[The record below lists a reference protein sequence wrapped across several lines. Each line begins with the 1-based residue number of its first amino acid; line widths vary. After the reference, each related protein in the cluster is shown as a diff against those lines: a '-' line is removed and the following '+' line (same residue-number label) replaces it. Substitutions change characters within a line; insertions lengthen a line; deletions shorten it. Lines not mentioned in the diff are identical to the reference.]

1 MYCHCTFLLFF
12 ISLRKVEMLHT
23 RKFKEFSFIAHS
35 VKTGYQTCKM
45 YGVMISFEFGVEASR
60 QLHLNSTRL
69 QGIIDS
75 TVSVEPIIP

>member
-1 MYCHCTFLLFF
+1 MYFSIILY
-12 ISLRKVEMLHT
+12 SLHKVEMLHT
-23 RKFKEFSFIAHS
+23 RKFKEFSFIANS

-45 YGVMISFEFGVEASR
+45 YGAMISFEFGVEASR

-75 TVSVEPIIP
+75 TVSVEPKIP